1 MGEIERVQP
10 LISKYIVVVV
20 AAVVVR
26 NTPLSGSDASCV
38 HLLKVVLHTKPTDAH
53 VMDYQI
59 VYFMVVRYEFRM
71 L

>member
-1 MGEIERVQP
+1 MGEVERVQP
-10 LISKYIVVVV
+10 LISKYIVV
-20 AAVVVR
+20 VVVR

>member
-10 LISKYIVVVV
+10 LISKYIV
-20 AAVVVR
+20 VVVR

>member
-20 AAVVVR
+20 Q